1 MIRALA
7 RWHRGDE
14 GQAVVELAVA
24 LPLVA
29 LMLLG
34 LLQFGFVMNTKQQ
47 LEGVARQGARTFAL
61 TGDLATTQDVLRVA
75 GRQLRDFEG
84 RATIE
89 LNLDPPGS
97 GLPRALA
104 AKGRL
109 TGISLPPGLAKKVR
123 GYWVEVVVTYDFP
136 NPVQATVLGSRVL
149 PPAVPLTTRAV
160 ARVEVDLK

>member
-1 MIRALA
+1 MIGRLL
-7 RWHRGDE
+7 RWHRDDE
-14 GQAVVELAVA
+14 AQAVVELAVA

-34 LLQFGFVMNTKQQ
+34 LLQFGFALNTKQQ

-61 TGDLATTQDVLRVA
+61 TGDIVSAQDVLRLA
-75 GRQLRDFEG
+75 GRQLSGFDT

-89 LNLDPPGS
+89 INVDPPDKS
-97 GLPRALA
+97 LPRAFS
-104 AKGRL
+104 AKGRVN
-109 TGISLPPGLAKKVR
+109 GITIPPGLAKKMR

-136 NPVQATVLGSRVL
+136 NPVQATVFGSRVL
-149 PPAVPLTTRAV
+149 PAAVPLTTRAV